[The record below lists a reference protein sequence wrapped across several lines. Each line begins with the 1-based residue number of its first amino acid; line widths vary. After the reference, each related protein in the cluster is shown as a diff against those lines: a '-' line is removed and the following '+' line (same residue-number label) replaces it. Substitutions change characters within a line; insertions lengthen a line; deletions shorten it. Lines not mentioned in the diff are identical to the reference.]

1 MFWTSF
7 ENFEIHTQ
15 IDKNPCTIV
24 QGLNGFSATFFKISA
39 YISNETWASDETIH
53 NYSGVHKECFGQV
66 SKIPKIAPK
75 FDKNPCTI
83 VQGFN

>member
-24 QGLNGFSATFFKISA
+24 QGLNGFSATFFNITA
-39 YISNETWASDETIH
+39 YISNETCASDETTH
-53 NYSGVHKECFGQV
+53 NYSGVHKERFGQV
-66 SKIPKIAPK
+66 SKILKIATK
-75 FDKNPCTI
+75 LTKTH
-83 VQGFN
+83 VL